1 MFRKF
6 VVKEVLDYGQY
17 RLVDERER
25 EEVLS
30 FQFYELPVL
39 TNGDEIYFDEK
50 LADKTSLEFTQP
62 YSFIKSS
69 EEEILSLSVPRE
81 EVGGIKC
88 KGETFFIR
96 RIFG

>member
-1 MFRKF
+1 MFKKF
-6 VVKEVLDYGQY
+6 VINEVLDYGQY
-17 RLVDERER
+17 LLVDERGKEQ
-25 EEVLS
+25 VLS
-30 FQFYELPVL
+30 FQFYELPSL
-39 TNGDEIYFDEK
+39 AKGDEIYFDEK

-69 EEEILSLSVPRE
+69 REEILSLSVPRE